1 MSFSSLLEQFVLN
14 LPITELLD
22 STLFI
27 SIYDFVK
34 FDIQKCIKIAKK
46 VYEDLQ
52 NGESDQ
58 EFEDESDEEFEDI
71 KIDTDLWS
79 ISKKIAELDDFEFWN
94 RLIYSNVYVDAY
106 HVKIFK
112 IITGLFFTFEYTV
125 LHAVK
130 SNKTEKTFNFGMH
143 DDRYK
148 KLQRNIYNFMKK
160 SGNRFTQPKFIKQQN
175 KKILNHLNLVDLQ
188 FLFKLKNKIENGL
201 IKINPF
207 KIGSVWTARG
217 FRFDEFS
224 RLIIIFD

>member
-130 SNKTEKTFNFGMH
+130 SNKTEVLFQFFRG
-143 DDRYK
+143 
-148 KLQRNIYNFMKK
+148 
-160 SGNRFTQPKFIKQQN
+160 
-175 KKILNHLNLVDLQ
+175 LNQ
-188 FLFKLKNKIENGL
+188 
-201 IKINPF
+201 
-207 KIGSVWTARG
+207 
-217 FRFDEFS
+217 
-224 RLIIIFD
+224 